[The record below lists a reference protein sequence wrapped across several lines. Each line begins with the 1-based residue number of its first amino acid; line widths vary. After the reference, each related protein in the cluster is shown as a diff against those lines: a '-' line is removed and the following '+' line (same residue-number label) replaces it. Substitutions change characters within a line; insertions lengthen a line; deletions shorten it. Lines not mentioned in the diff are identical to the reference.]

1 MKRAITDT
9 TREFRRRWW
18 LANSV
23 GFAVGLVAF
32 SLLGHGFTGPHEDE
46 LTVAQYI
53 GHTGGLV
60 GAATIILA
68 AQRLALQPLR
78 EVSGKRMAL
87 GVLAFVAVFWFGAEA
102 IRPPTDWIL
111 GFSVLGVATWIR
123 RPSLE
128 HGKNIWALAALGS
141 YWVGI
146 CAALAAVINWDRA
159 LGPDPSSLLD
169 HTIGWLIVGAT
180 TGVVGGLLSAHA
192 LSQLLVAADQAES

>member
-1 MKRAITDT
+1 MTDT
-9 TREFRRRWW
+9 AREFRRRWW

-78 EVSGKRMAL
+78 EVSDKRMAI

-111 GFSVLGVATWIR
+111 GFSVLGVAAWIR

-128 HGKNIWALAALGS
+128 HGKNIWALAALRS

-146 CAALAAVINWDRA
+146 CAALAAVITWDRA